1 MKRRGF
7 FGFAAGAAVA
17 GPSIAKEAIGQ
28 IASGLEATSLGIGGE
43 AANALAGG
51 YGLVSGTAQAQKGY
65 FDPKG
70 EALSALAR
78 LSGISAS
85 ARERMKRTMTHVS
98 ALDPDIASYR
108 SLSLNAKIEM
118 QRERQFERMLSE
130 RRSYWQRMVDGVM
143 GEAGEDWLP

>member
-28 IASGLEATSLGIGGE
+28 IASGLEATSLGLGGQ
-43 AANALAGG
+43 NAMGG
-51 YGLVSGTAQAQKGY
+51 AYGLVSGMTQAQKGGY

-78 LSGISAS
+78 LSGITAG
-85 ARERMKRTMTHVS
+85 ARDRMKRTMTHVS
-98 ALDPDIASYR
+98 SLDPDIASYR

-118 QRERQFERMLSE
+118 QRERQFERILSE

-143 GEAGEDWLP
+143 GEDGEDWLP